1 MDNCYGE
8 YIDKWLSGI
17 YAEILFW
24 KEYIEER
31 GGIYTNEYGRI
42 TQKDAGFV
50 LEEDIPDEK
59 KGMIYQFADVGS
71 GPFSNCGFVSGKV
84 KLNMVAIDPLAEVY
98 KLLKEKNNLD
108 NDVLLQTGFV
118 EALDSQYPENSFDM
132 VHMSNSLDHSFD
144 VIMGIYQLLYICK
157 IGGKV
162 ILRHAENE
170 AENEGYQ
177 GFHQWNLS
185 LKNPENSFIVWRE
198 GTRID
203 VPEIFQE
210 YADIELYC
218 GKGECPFNKV
228 VFTKRKPVKIPDN
241 KYREI
246 LFTKV
251 YSFLIRNMM
260 SQISMENG
268 RKNLKTEIAQEINKI
283 NASPAGFRGQL
294 KDRNIKDVAIYGMGI
309 IGEQIYDLLIGNGI
323 QVNAIIDVRKIT
335 KNGIRSIP
343 LEEYADTDKVS
354 VIIVCIAGDADEVID
369 QMVRCGINE
378 DKIVKAIDFV
388 KGGY

>member
-1 MDNCYGE
+1 M
-8 YIDKWLSGI
+8 
-17 YAEILFW
+17 
-24 KEYIEER
+24 
-31 GGIYTNEYGRI
+31 
-42 TQKDAGFV
+42 
-50 LEEDIPDEK
+50 
-59 KGMIYQFADVGS
+59 
-71 GPFSNCGFVSGKV
+71 
-84 KLNMVAIDPLAEVY
+84 
-98 KLLKEKNNLD
+98 
-108 NDVLLQTGFV
+108 

-198 GTRID
+198 GIRID